1 MIYYICKKGR
11 VVYMIKYE
19 VLVKET
25 LLANVTIEAES
36 EEEALEKA
44 QEMYNGE
51 EIILDYNNLV
61 DLEITI
67 A

>member
-1 MIYYICKKGR
+1 
-11 VVYMIKYE
+11 MIKYE

-61 DLEITI
+61 NLEITI